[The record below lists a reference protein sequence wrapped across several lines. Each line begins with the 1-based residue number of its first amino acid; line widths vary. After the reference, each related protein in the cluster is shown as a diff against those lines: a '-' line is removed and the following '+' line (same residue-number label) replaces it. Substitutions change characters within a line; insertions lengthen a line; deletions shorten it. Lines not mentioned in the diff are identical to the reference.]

1 MLQHFV
7 DCSTRFSLTL
17 LLSCSNGLKLKWL
30 SVHSSSH
37 ENSIVYNKN
46 WRPAPCQRHWARHGR
61 RPMRHR
67 CCQNARDRSRPDT
80 AARGRSTLAQVVT
93 GRGPAAAPPPARR
106 ALAPDQARARAPRPA
121 SLTLSPGW
129 IQGQGPLAGPA
140 GAKTAPMRLGDS
152 EFPDHGGRRP
162 RRIRNSR

>member
-1 MLQHFV
+1 MQ
-7 DCSTRFSLTL
+7 
-17 LLSCSNGLKLKWL
+17 G
-30 SVHSSSH
+30 
-37 ENSIVYNKN
+37 IVLD
-46 WRPAPCQRHWARHGR
+46 QTR
-61 RPMRHR
+61 RPGGG
-67 CCQNARDRSRPDT
+67 A
-80 AARGRSTLAQVVT
+80 LACIQVVT

-152 EFPDHGGRRP
+152 EFPDHGGDQGGYGIP
-162 RRIRNSR
+162 GEQYSTK